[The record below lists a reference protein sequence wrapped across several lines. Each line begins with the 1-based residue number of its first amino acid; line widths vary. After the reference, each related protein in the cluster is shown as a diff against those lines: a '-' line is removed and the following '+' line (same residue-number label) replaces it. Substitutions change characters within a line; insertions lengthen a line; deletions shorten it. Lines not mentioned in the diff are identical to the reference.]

1 MPVIGS
7 LRFCDVACRH
17 VDCANIAFSNRS
29 GLNTNPLLDS
39 VGVRPLI
46 DQYVYCLTTTFSFPL
61 PEGDKLAPSTQR
73 VTRSMRK
80 MTRMR
85 KRVTRGCGMRCRKPC
100 QGWSMKSLTT
110 PPRLIAQGLKRRVPL
125 QRHHPKRQCGLRTC
139 FSISVP
145 FYIMCTTPS

>member
-61 PEGDKLAPSTQR
+61 PEGDKLAPSTQKDFFFE
-73 VTRSMRK
+73 SSE
-80 MTRMR
+80 
-85 KRVTRGCGMRCRKPC
+85 RGGVSIT
-100 QGWSMKSLTT
+100 QY
-110 PPRLIAQGLKRRVPL
+110 
-125 QRHHPKRQCGLRTC
+125 RQC
-139 FSISVP
+139 
-145 FYIMCTTPS
+145 

>member
-7 LRFCDVACRH
+7 LRFRDVACRH

-61 PEGDKLAPSTQR
+61 QEGDKLAPSTQMEAPPQSLH
-73 VTRSMRK
+73 VLLTRLCSQMEA
-80 MTRMR
+80 
-85 KRVTRGCGMRCRKPC
+85 PP
-100 QGWSMKSLTT
+100 QSLHWVLRRLCSQMEA
-110 PPRLIAQGLKRRVPL
+110 PPQSLHLFL
-125 QRHHPKRQCGLRTC
+125 
-139 FSISVP
+139 
-145 FYIMCTTPS
+145 

>member
-61 PEGDKLAPSTQR
+61 PEGDKLAPSTQTAPTVLLLKLVAEHVLR
-73 VTRSMRK
+73 
-80 MTRMR
+80 
-85 KRVTRGCGMRCRKPC
+85 
-100 QGWSMKSLTT
+100 QGYQSTSD
-110 PPRLIAQGLKRRVPL
+110 VDD
-125 QRHHPKRQCGLRTC
+125 
-139 FSISVP
+139 
-145 FYIMCTTPS
+145 

>member
-17 VDCANIAFSNRS
+17 VDCANIAFSKSS

-61 PEGDKLAPSTQR
+61 PEGDKLAPSTQKESR
-73 VTRSMRK
+73 
-80 MTRMR
+80 
-85 KRVTRGCGMRCRKPC
+85 
-100 QGWSMKSLTT
+100 
-110 PPRLIAQGLKRRVPL
+110 
-125 QRHHPKRQCGLRTC
+125 GLRGEELIPPNRPVPWTKD
-139 FSISVP
+139 FSLLAMPEGRGASNA
-145 FYIMCTTPS
+145 CS